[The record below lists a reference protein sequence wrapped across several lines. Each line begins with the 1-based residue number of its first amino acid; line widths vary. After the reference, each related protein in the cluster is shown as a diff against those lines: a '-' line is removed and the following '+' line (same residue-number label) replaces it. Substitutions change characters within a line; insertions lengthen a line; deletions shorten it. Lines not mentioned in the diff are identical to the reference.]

1 MHQRPDLEHAKARCL
16 TERSQTISTI
26 AQYGDRRGSALLPA
40 RAARRMTDPVADQPR
55 LHAAEHDLLSAVIAD
70 LGKEDLEG
78 TDLVAANRTDRT

>member
-1 MHQRPDLEHAKARCL
+1 
-16 TERSQTISTI
+16 
-26 AQYGDRRGSALLPA
+26 
-40 RAARRMTDPVADQPR
+40 MTGPVADQPR